1 MNVELAA
8 KAVKDLLIKKAI
20 GDTLP
25 MDMNDLSEYKL
36 EEAIRK
42 SQEVEE
48 KSDEVTR
55 QIQIMRINACV
66 RKTRGGIKLE
76 DYNLSLHIGER
87 KVSIVQENY
96 VFVEDSLGDDDIDF
110 EDMDND
116 AIDELHEIIDQV
128 EIIDEKTMRRTEN

>member
-25 MDMNDLSEYKL
+25 MDMNDLSEYEL

-55 QIQIMRINACV
+55 QIQIMRIENFV
-66 RKTRGGIKLE
+66 RNNGGSIELD
-76 DYNLSLHIGER
+76 DYNFQFSFEAISVPTIGVGYITN
-87 KVSIVQENY
+87 KN
-96 VFVEDSLGDDDIDF
+96 DDDFDF
-110 EDMDND
+110 DEMDD
-116 AIDELHEIIDQV
+116 DKIDELHGIIEQIELMD
-128 EIIDEKTMRRTEN
+128 DKTMRRTEN